1 MKLARLAAAA
11 AIPVLTIISLAGSA
25 SAAGSVVVT
34 PNPVPAAG
42 APQALVVGSGLTP
55 GDQIFMSQCVDAP
68 RQANPASF
76 NPFTDCEAV
85 YATAAIDA
93 VDASGTF
100 TDNFDIYTGV
110 VRPTTQGGVGFT
122 CDSTKPCRIRLS
134 VGTFAATA
142 GQVFAPLSILV
153 GTPVTTTTAAATTT
167 TVVDPNPVVPE
178 SPLPIM
184 LPIGA
189 AAVLG
194 AGYMMLRK
202 GRNSNLNA

>member
-11 AIPVLTIISLAGSA
+11 AIPVLTILSLAGSA

-55 GDQIFMSQCVDAP
+55 GDQIYMSQCVDAP

-93 VDASGTF
+93 VDASGNF

-142 GQVFAPLSILV
+142 GQVFAPLTFEV
-153 GTPVTTTTAAATTT
+153 GTPATTTT
-167 TVVDPNPVVPE
+167 TVVDPTPVVPE

-202 GRNSNLNA
+202 GRNSSINA

>member
-1 MKLARLAAAA
+1 
-11 AIPVLTIISLAGSA
+11 
-25 SAAGSVVVT
+25 
-34 PNPVPAAG
+34 
-42 APQALVVGSGLTP
+42 
-55 GDQIFMSQCVDAP
+55 MSQCVDAP

-85 YATAAIDA
+85 YATAAIDV
-93 VDASGTF
+93 VDAAGGF

-142 GQVFAPLSILV
+142 GQVFAPLTFV
-153 GTPVTTTTAAATTT
+153 AGTPVTTTTVAPTTTT
-167 TVVDPNPVVPE
+167 TVGGPTPVVPE